1 MDNIKIYRLLVIFS
15 LIVLGA
21 FIIINTPQLINTGTL
36 EYQELSNIFGSIIV
50 TTMFVIHNFVKN
62 KDFKI
67 GTYYKLI
74 FRVLILTSITFS
86 GVLFYTLIDQNFSF
100 KTNLLWKIST
110 IFLAITSFVFVQL
123 NQQKIFK
130 NIDSNTKLE

>member
-21 FIIINTPQLINTGTL
+21 FIITNTPQLINTGTL

-130 NIDSNTKLE
+130 NIDSNTKL